1 MSRSTKSW
9 FATNKV
15 RILDWPLHF
24 PDLNLTQNVLDIM
37 VYDIYDDCRY
47 NNIQVFKRAI
57 KDAWANIEHQTNKKL
72 VSSC

>member
-1 MSRSTKSW
+1 
-9 FATNKV
+9 
-15 RILDWPLHF
+15 
-24 PDLNLTQNVLDIM
+24 M

-47 NNIQVFKRAI
+47 NNIQVLKRAI